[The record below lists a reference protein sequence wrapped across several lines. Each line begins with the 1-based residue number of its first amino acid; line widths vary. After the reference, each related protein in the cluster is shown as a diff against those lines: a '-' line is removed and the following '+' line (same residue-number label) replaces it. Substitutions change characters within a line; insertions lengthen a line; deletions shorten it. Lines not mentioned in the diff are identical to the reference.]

1 MPGLSFTGRPG
12 LVFPRA
18 LWLSGSAYESL
29 YLPAILRLVLERRA
43 ILFKSINL
51 HIQIY
56 ELSAAAVWHPGVPG
70 IRAYP
75 VSGRIRYPGVSAVI
89 VKRAFYRRGI
99 IGFPSPAPTSSP
111 RALHQDS

>member
-1 MPGLSFTGRPG
+1 MPVAPVLVARSRHWRCAVPGLSFTGRPG

-43 ILFKSINL
+43 ILFESMNL

-56 ELSAAAVWHPGVPG
+56 ELSAAAAWHPGVPG

-75 VSGRIRYPGVSAVI
+75 ATTWS
-89 VKRAFYRRGI
+89 
-99 IGFPSPAPTSSP
+99 
-111 RALHQDS
+111 